1 MDMGPSIKVLMA
13 DDEQDVLDIM
23 AKKVA
28 EAGFEVVEAS
38 DGESAWNKI
47 CLENPDVIVLDLT
60 MPGLH
65 GFEVLE
71 RLRANPPS
79 DKWQPVIIVSAH
91 DELESMKRG
100 IKLQADH
107 YLTKPCHMEEIIRAI
122 NLMVSLIP
130 QRKTDKEKTS

>member
-1 MDMGPSIKVLMA
+1 METSIKVLMA
-13 DDEQDVLDIM
+13 DDEQEILDIM

-28 EAGFEVVEAS
+28 EAGFDVIKVT

-47 CLENPDVIVLDLT
+47 CLEDPDVILLDLT

-65 GFEVLE
+65 GFELLE

-79 DKWQPVIIVSAH
+79 EKWQPVIIISAN
-91 DELESMKRG
+91 DELESMKKG
-100 IKLQADH
+100 FKLQADH

-130 QRKTDKEKTS
+130 QRKTDKGKNV